1 MAWQGTGVTLIEGRG
16 GEGTPIPGHLD
27 CHTIMAGEM
36 NQTDGYRPI
45 DYVKVGDHG
54 SSGRPKL

>member
-45 DYVKVGDHG
+45 DYVEVGDHG
-54 SSGRPKL
+54 SS